1 MEPLY
6 YQTPY
11 VKEFD
16 AIVTACRPAKHGFEV
31 ELSQTGFYPEGG
43 GQPYDTGILGGAHV
57 TAVHDVKGEIVH
69 YTDAPL
75 TVGEKHGVV
84 VHETDAPLEVGS
96 TVHAAIDW
104 EQRFSN
110 MQQHTGEHI
119 ISGLI
124 HAAYGYD
131 NVGFH
136 MGHDEVTVDL
146 NGPLNWEQL
155 KEIEKKANAVVWANL
170 PVQVTYP
177 GEEELKTIDYRSK
190 KELTGQVRIVEI
202 PGADI
207 CACCGTHVDYTGEI
221 GVIKV
226 LSLMNYKGGV
236 RFSML
241 CGDRALENFEAKT
254 EQMQTISNL
263 LSAKPEKAAEA
274 VSHLKEESGRK
285 DGEINHLWQRILTM
299 QADVYPQGQKALAVF
314 EQGMTPVLVRQFA
327 NLLLEQEKGETVLV
341 CSGDDASGY
350 NYTAGSLGRDMRAF
364 GKELN
369 ARLQGRGGGS
379 TQMVQGTFRASREEI
394 EKGFQELARIEA

>member
-43 GQPYDTGILGGAHV
+43 GQPSDTGRIGEVYVTHV
-57 TAVHDVKGEIVH
+57 E
-69 YTDAPL
+69 
-75 TVGEKHGVV
+75 EKHGVV

-155 KEIEKKANAVVWANL
+155 KKIEQKANAVVWANL

-285 DGEINHLWQRILTM
+285 DGEINRLWQRILTM

-327 NLLLEQEKGETVLV
+327 NLLLEQEKGEAVLV

-394 EKGFQELARIEA
+394 EKVFQELARIEA

>member
-1 MEPLY
+1 M
-6 YQTPY
+6 
-11 VKEFD
+11 
-16 AIVTACRPAKHGFEV
+16 
-31 ELSQTGFYPEGG
+31 
-43 GQPYDTGILGGAHV
+43 
-57 TAVHDVKGEIVH
+57 
-69 YTDAPL
+69 
-75 TVGEKHGVV
+75 
-84 VHETDAPLEVGS
+84 
-96 TVHAAIDW
+96 
-104 EQRFSN
+104 
-110 MQQHTGEHI
+110 
-119 ISGLI
+119 
-124 HAAYGYD
+124 
-131 NVGFH
+131 
-136 MGHDEVTVDL
+136 
-146 NGPLNWEQL
+146 
-155 KEIEKKANAVVWANL
+155 
-170 PVQVTYP
+170 TYP

-241 CGDRALENFEAKT
+241 CGDRALENFEEKT

-285 DGEINHLWQRILTM
+285 DGEINRLWQRILTM

-394 EKGFQELARIEA
+394 EKVFQELARIEA

>member
-1 MEPLY
+1 MPVTAKLY
-6 YQTPY
+6 ETDPY
-11 VKEFD
+11 VQTF
-16 AIVTACRPAKHGFEV
+16 TATVLVCIPAGEQFAV
-31 ELSQTGFYPEGG
+31 QLDRTAFYPEGG
-43 GQPYDTGILGGAHV
+43 GQPCDTGALGTALV
-57 TAVHDVKGEIVH
+57 TDVQEHGGVITH
-69 YTDAPL
+69 
-75 TVGEKHGVV
+75 TVS
-84 VHETDAPLEVGS
+84 AALPVGQ
-96 TVHAAIDW
+96 TVEGRIDW
-104 EQRFSN
+104 ARRRDHME
-110 MQQHTGEHI
+110 QHTGEHI
-119 ISGLI
+119 LSGTL
-124 HAAYGYD
+124 HRLFGAE

-136 MGHDEVTVDL
+136 IGSPAVRMDMSV
-146 NGPLNWEQL
+146 PLTAGQL
-155 KEIEKKANAVVWANL
+155 AEAEAQANAVIRADA
-170 PVQVTYP
+170 PVRCWYP
-177 GEEELKTIDYRSK
+177 APEDLAKLTYRSK
-190 KELTGQVRIVEI
+190 KEIDGDVRIVRIE
-202 PGADI
+202 GVDT

-394 EKGFQELARIEA
+394 EKVFQELARIEA

>member
-1 MEPLY
+1 MPSSPPAVRQSTDLRWNF
-6 YQTPY
+6 P
-11 VKEFD
+11 
-16 AIVTACRPAKHGFEV
+16 RPDLPG
-31 ELSQTGFYPEGG
+31 GG
-43 GQPYDTGILGGAHV
+43 GQPSDTGRIGEVHV
-57 TAVHDVKGEIVH
+57 THVE
-69 YTDAPL
+69 
-75 TVGEKHGVV
+75 EKHGVV

-394 EKGFQELARIEA
+394 EKVFQELARIEA